1 MSFDI
6 FISAFEAGDAHRFPA
21 ASLRERFGEHLGSK
35 DEFHFAPLMF
45 EPGVRA
51 GEVHF
56 DDGDMING
64 FSVLRPPDYLE
75 FWEIIAGIL
84 RDFPC
89 LLYWGGGAVMG
100 SLDLLPHLP
109 KDFVER
115 LGIPWV
121 STDPERIRQYVWDN
135 S

>member
-1 MSFDI
+1 MSFSI
-6 FISAFEAGDAHRFPA
+6 YVGVFEAGEIHRFPVA
-21 ASLRERFGEHLGSK
+21 ELRERFGEYLGEK
-35 DEFHFAPLMF
+35 GKYNFAPLMF

-56 DDGDMING
+56 DDGEMIDG
-64 FSVLRPPDYLE
+64 FSVLRPPDYQE

-89 LLYWGGGAVMG
+89 LLYWGHGAVMG

-121 STDPERIRQYVWDN
+121 SIDPERIRQYVWDN